1 MLRIAIITPIKNADY
16 LTESLLDGLLDLIA
30 SNAAIEFR
38 FLAPYAHPFGDEAHR
53 FALPETAFVSYA
65 MEADLIF
72 LCYRYKELNLTIAKK
87 INRWDKTIFIDGSEY
102 KHNNRFDFKI
112 QRDVVVGTYTGHGC
126 IHADMREL
134 CGLYLRR
141 EKPYVDGIVPFPFGI
156 ERRYVR
162 YTPDVKKDIDFVCIF
177 GQDEYPLMRKYAREL
192 LVTFCEK
199 NNFTYVVHKTEGFGY
214 DDKKIAGRD
223 AFYDTL
229 ARAKVGVS
237 IGGGGFDTLRF
248 WETLANNCELITE
261 RVDIFQ
267 TESQMLSYIRIHEC
281 NNLFDFQHFL
291 ETCGARIRESYHQ
304 HDGDEEYADILKKHS
319 TKARVTAVLREAH
332 ARGLIETFPV
342 GL

>member
-1 MLRIAIITPIKNADY
+1 MLRIAIITPTKNADY
-16 LTESLLDGLLDLIA
+16 LTESLIDGVLDLVA
-30 SNAAIEFR
+30 SGVAIELR
-38 FLAPYAHPFGDEAHR
+38 FLAGYPHPFGEEADQYG
-53 FALPETAFVSYA
+53 LDETAFVPYA

-72 LCYRYKELNLTIAKK
+72 LCYRYKELNISLAKK
-87 INRWDKTIFIDGSEY
+87 INRWDKTIFVDGSEY

-112 QRDVVVGTYTGHGC
+112 QRDVVAGTYTGHGC
-126 IHADMREL
+126 IHADMRGL

-141 EKPYVDGIVPFPFGI
+141 EKPYAEGIVPFPFGI

-162 YTPDVKKDIDFVCIF
+162 YTPDIKKDIDFVCIF

-192 LVTFCEK
+192 LVAFCKK
-199 NNFTYVVHKTEGFGY
+199 NNFTYVIEKTEGFAY

-223 AFYDTL
+223 TFYDTL
-229 ARAKVGVS
+229 ARAKVGIS

-267 TESQMLSYIRIHEC
+267 IESQTLSYKRIHEC
-281 NNLFDFQHFL
+281 NNLFDFQFYL
-291 ETCGARIRESYHQ
+291 EKLGTQIRESYDHHAGNQ
-304 HDGDEEYADILKKHS
+304 EYKEIIMNHS
-319 TKARVTAVLREAH
+319 TKARVITVLHEAQ
-332 ARGLIETFPV
+332 ARGLISELPR